1 VVTDLP
7 SNEDRGDCFSAA
19 IRTAG
24 ELVELG
30 LHPTIVHG
38 TPVGTAGA
46 PKGQRYWHA
55 WVEIKTDEGWVVI
68 DHSNG
73 KRTQMMRT
81 DYYRLGQLY
90 GATEKVTWRFPIRQV
105 IDMMDRHGHSG
116 PWVDGWEAITV
127 L

>member
-55 WVEIKTDEGWVVI
+55 WVEIKTDDGWIVI

-73 KRTQMMRT
+73 RRVQMRQR
-81 DYYRLGQLY
+81 DYYRIGQLY
-90 GATEKVTWRFPIRQV
+90 NAGKTTWRFTLRQV
-105 IDMMDRHGHSG
+105 LEAMARWEHNG
-116 PWVDGWEAITV
+116 PWVDGREAITE